1 MYVLGKYGGFRMEI
15 ITDNLNYAEVEK
27 LVQFLKDLHQID
39 YNVNIESVK
48 DSTKF
53 KINLERF

>member
-1 MYVLGKYGGFRMEI
+1 MEI

>member
-1 MYVLGKYGGFRMEI
+1 MEV
-15 ITDNLNYAEVEK
+15 ITDGLNYAEVEK
-27 LVQFLKDLHQID
+27 LVKFLNQLHSID

-48 DSTKF
+48 NSTKF